1 MNLREQEYILAIA
14 KHSSLKGASE
24 ELNISPPSL
33 SVFLST
39 LEKTLDIPLFN
50 RFGKK
55 FVPTEAGAAY
65 IRYAQEMSFLNRQW
79 ESHLSSL
86 KLGARG
92 VLRIGLHPRRTT
104 YLLPAALREFSV
116 LRPNVSTKIY
126 EGSSEELFHLL
137 VSGEV
142 DLIINNQRHPSPALE
157 YIPFYRD
164 QLVAVLSPLHPLASR
179 SVSIPGSTIPWIDL
193 SLFAGEHF
201 ILQLPDQSS
210 RYYTDQALTY
220 AGIRPVHFYMIEN
233 LEAAAQMAAE
243 GLGIA
248 FNFLGYIRNFSYEK
262 PVSIFLAGD
271 PTVFIDYY
279 IVHRKDAYLAAYVL
293 DFIEILHKQIKS
305 QSRSPFHE
313 NTSAASTQ
321 LDQG

>member
-1 MNLREQEYILAIA
+1 MNLREQEYVLAIA
-14 KHSSLKGASE
+14 KHHSLKGAAE
-24 ELNISPPSL
+24 ELNISAPSL

-39 LEKTLDIPLFN
+39 LEQTLGIPLFN

-79 ESHLSSL
+79 ESQLSNL
-86 KLGARG
+86 KQGARG

-126 EGSSEELFHLL
+126 QGSSEELFHLL
-137 VSGEV
+137 IDGEV
-142 DLIINNQRHPSPALE
+142 DLIINNQTHPSPMLE

-164 QLVAVLSPLHPLASR
+164 RLVAVLSPLHPLASR
-179 SVSIPGSTIPWIDL
+179 AVSLPGSPLPWINL
-193 SLFAGEHF
+193 SLFAGERF

-210 RYYTDQALTY
+210 RLYTDQALAY
-220 AGIRPVHFYMIEN
+220 AGIRPVHSYIIEN
-233 LEAAAQMAAE
+233 METAAQMAAE

-248 FNFLGYIRNFSYEK
+248 FNFLGYIQHFSYEK
-262 PVSIFLAGD
+262 PIVFFLAGD
-271 PTVFIDYY
+271 PGVFIDYH
-279 IVHRKDAYLAAYVL
+279 IICRKDAYMAPYLS
-293 DFIEILHKQIKS
+293 DFIQILHKQIS
-305 QSRSPFHE
+305 QHSFLIFSQ
-313 NTSAASTQ
+313 NDTAQ
-321 LDQG
+321 L